1 MTIYDCSDV
10 SRVVF
15 LCMTPCRLIVTDV
28 LEGLAASVVREEVLF
43 LDYPENGDSKV
54 LRNVCNYLL
63 EAL

>member
-1 MTIYDCSDV
+1 
-10 SRVVF
+10 
-15 LCMTPCRLIVTDV
+15 MTPCRLIVTDV
-28 LEGLAASVVREEVLF
+28 SEGLAASVVREEVLF